1 MDDFTLAECYGEW
14 IAFSVPGSKATYQ
27 PIFNLATGEAECD
40 CADFQFRGHE
50 RPCKHLRR
58 IIIATKEIVTAHL
71 PVLSEL
77 ATEDARYRA
86 LVAHKE
92 TLARTV
98 MPANATTA
106 QVNAFILLCSRYGLD
121 PFTGE
126 AWAFPKPGGG
136 IGFMPGYRAY
146 LRRAQDHPDFE
157 FIRFGVVMKGE
168 PCTVN
173 IATGEVSHE
182 AMIDDSDAK
191 PIGAWWQA
199 KRKGGPQMA
208 GRVLLKNV
216 MGKSGAWQTHPVQML
231 RKCALQEACL
241 TVFGLTPPM
250 VVGGGDDDEI
260 DFDHETG
267 EIQVHYENVIDAE
280 IVTDGGSR
288 PSDNAPD
295 TQSRK
300 ESEPVNT
307 ESSPVSDP
315 IGAEPDDNSPNK
327 LVPEGEAPTNTSD
340 DGFDNSQITPSTCK
354 DDFSGEPSVAGA
366 NPNPE
371 APVIAKARQRVVE
384 LAKEM
389 NWPPLGHSAWRQV
402 FEKVGGVENLRVP
415 NLTEWN
421 RIIDWIGKVQD
432 QKANEPMLF
441 AEFRKAKQMSAIPE
455 DSKSE
460 GEYDAFKDPDNA
472 ERVVE
477 YTVANERMAI
487 ATAFMQRLKLTKA
500 QELRIGKIPG
510 WVDVVLECKNT
521 QEITDSREFVS
532 WCENQAKQEVS

>member
-1 MDDFTLAECYGEW
+1 M
-14 IAFSVPGSKATYQ
+14 FSVPGSKSNYQ

-50 RPCKHLRR
+50 RPCKHIRR
-58 IIIATKEIVTAHL
+58 IIIATQEIVTAQL

-77 ATEDARYRA
+77 ATEEARYRA

-98 MPANATTA
+98 MPANANPA
-106 QVNAFILLCSRYGLD
+106 QVNAFILLCARYGLD

-146 LRRAQDHPDFE
+146 LRRAQDHPEFE

-182 AMIDDSDAK
+182 ALIDDSDAK

-199 KRKGGPQMA
+199 KRKGAPQMA

-260 DFDHETG
+260 DFDKETG
-267 EIQVHYENVIDAE
+267 EIQAHHEPDVIEAE
-280 IVTDGGSR
+280 IVAEDE
-288 PSDNAPD
+288 P
-295 TQSRK
+295 TQAGPTP
-300 ESEPVNT
+300 EQPT
-307 ESSPVSDP
+307 PGP
-315 IGAEPDDNSPNK
+315 TPDDNSPEMVPDGTAPSDPDEVPK
-327 LVPEGEAPTNTSD
+327 VIQRAVDKATELV
-340 DGFDNSQITPSTCK
+340 K
-354 DDFSGEPSVAGA
+354 DLQF
-366 NPNPE
+366 
-371 APVIAKARQRVVE
+371 
-384 LAKEM
+384 
-389 NWPPLGHSAWRQV
+389 PPFTHSAWLKVLERLGITKPLDLTDWNRLIDWLYAVKAGTKNKPDMFVEWAKIQPREDEYDPYTDPENQ
-402 FEKVGGVENLRVP
+402 EKV
-415 NLTEWN
+415 
-421 RIIDWIGKVQD
+421 
-432 QKANEPMLF
+432 
-441 AEFRKAKQMSAIPE
+441 AELKES
-455 DSKSE
+455 
-460 GEYDAFKDPDNA
+460 
-472 ERVVE
+472 
-477 YTVANERMAI
+477 NEREVI
-487 ATAFMQRLKLTKA
+487 AEGYLQSMKLTKP
-500 QELRIGKIPG
+500 QEIRVKKFSN
-510 WVDVVLECKNT
+510 WVDMTLTQKLTEEVLTAKGFVEWIEAAAT
-521 QEITDSREFVS
+521 QVTM
-532 WCENQAKQEVS
+532 EVK